1 MKTYHISNSAS
12 FLGVFKFSFK
22 NQKNQK
28 IFYLDSDF
36 NIGPVSSILT
46 ENWLK
51 NISEFQKIILE
62 LK

>member
-46 ENWLK
+46 EN
-51 NISEFQKIILE
+51 
-62 LK
+62 